1 MGMEVS
7 GNSSNIAPA
16 QSTQR
21 TPPPPPPPQETSS
34 GGYDNPSQALRSRDK
49 GSSNNSLLSWVA
61 GVFDK
66 LKGSVFGMAGA
77 VVGGRGGESQEK

>member
-1 MGMEVS
+1 MEVS
-7 GNSSNIAPA
+7 GNSNIAPT

-21 TPPPPPPPQETSS
+21 TPPPPPPPKTEQT
-34 GGYDNPSQALRSRDK
+34 GGYENPAGVLRSKD
-49 GSSNNSLLSWVA
+49 SSNNSLLSWVS

-77 VVGGRGGESQEK
+77 VVGGRGGESQE